1 MYDSSKLD
9 ERDQYSVFFGGN
21 HAMIDIQSTQT
32 EKRRLLVFKDSYANC
47 FLPLLSPYYRE
58 IVVIDPRYYTGK
70 LSSVMSDKQFDD
82 VLFLYN
88 ANTFFEDRML
98 AGVLDEN

>member
-1 MYDSSKLD
+1 
-9 ERDQYSVFFGGN
+9 
-21 HAMIDIQSTQT
+21 MIDIQSTQT

-47 FLPLLSPYYRE
+47 FLPLLASYYRE

>member
-1 MYDSSKLD
+1 MYESSNLD

-32 EKRRLLVFKDSYANC
+32 EKRRLLVFFVFFFFC
-47 FLPLLSPYYRE
+47 FFFFLAPYYRE
-58 IVVIDPRYYTGK
+58 IVVSDPRYYTGK